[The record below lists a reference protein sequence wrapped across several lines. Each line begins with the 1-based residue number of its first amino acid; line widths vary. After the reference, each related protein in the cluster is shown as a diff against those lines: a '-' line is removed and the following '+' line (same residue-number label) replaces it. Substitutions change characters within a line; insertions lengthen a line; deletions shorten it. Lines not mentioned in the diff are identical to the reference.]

1 MAMNKFFLP
10 LILLMCTVTIVSC
23 SKKEDVIIEPV
34 EVKRPFADYDISPG
48 DDPFTFKF
56 TNKSS
61 NFKSIEWRF
70 GDDSLSTEVSP
81 THVYPKPGIFEVNLK
96 ATAEDGSTA
105 RKLLVIKIIADSVA
119 NFGAVKTG
127 VINEVKFS
135 ATSKTSIKSL
145 LWDFGDGTTS
155 TDPTP
160 TKIYPAGKF
169 IDATLTIT
177 TNKGSKITLVR
188 KVSSKGSLID
198 VTDKYLLNTGPGFKA
213 AQIIGRW
220 GILSDWTV
228 NDAVK
233 QRGSGM
239 GSWDS
244 YNGGQWLSMESWG
257 GETWI
262 TNGKISQTMTLPAGT
277 YFFNAIYNDYTINTD
292 NGKSYI
298 VMAEG
303 DVLPDVN
310 DVETKSLGFYRLMGS
325 SPVDVVA
332 SMEITKTTVVS
343 IGHSCTLEASN
354 QTIKC
359 KQVRLYKAF

>member
-1 MAMNKFFLP
+1 MNKFILP
-10 LILLMCTVTIVSC
+10 LILLMSTVTIISC
-23 SKKEDVIIEPV
+23 KKKEDVIVEAV
-34 EVKRPFADYDISPG
+34 EVKRPFADYSISPG

-61 NFKSIEWRF
+61 NYKSIEWRF
-70 GDDSLSTEVSP
+70 GDDSLSVEVSP
-81 THVYPKPGIFEVNLK
+81 THVYPKAGIFEINLK
-96 ATAEDGSTA
+96 ATSEDGSTA

-119 NFGAVKTG
+119 NFGAVKTD
-127 VINEVKFS
+127 VNNEVKFS
-135 ATSKTSIKSL
+135 ATSKASIKSF
-145 LWDFGDGTTS
+145 LWNFGDGTTS

-177 TNKGSKITLVR
+177 TNKGSKIILIR

-213 AQIIGRW
+213 AQVIGRW

-244 YNGGQWLSMESWG
+244 YNGGQWLSLESWG

-262 TNGKISQTMTLPAGT
+262 TNGKISQTMTLPAGV
-277 YFFNAIYNDYTINTD
+277 YFFNAIYNDYEIRDN
-292 NGKSYI
+292 NGKTYI

-310 DVETKSLGFYRLMGS
+310 DVETKSLGFYRLRGNN
-325 SPVDVVA
+325 PLDIVA
-332 SMEITKTTVVS
+332 SMEITKTTKVS
-343 IGHSCTLEASN
+343 VGHSSTMESNN
-354 QTIKC
+354 QTLKC
-359 KQVRLYKAF
+359 RQVRLYKAF

>member
-1 MAMNKFFLP
+1 MNKLFIP
-10 LILLMCTVTIVSC
+10 LILLLCTVAMVSC
-23 SKKEDVIIEPV
+23 SKKQDVIVEPV
-34 EVKRPFADYDISPG
+34 EVKRPFVDYTIAAG
-48 DDPFTFKF
+48 DDSLTFKF
-56 TNKSS
+56 ENKST
-61 NFKSIEWRF
+61 NYKTLEWRF
-70 GDDSLSTEVSP
+70 GDDSVSTEVSP

-96 ATAEDGSTA
+96 ATSADGSTA
-105 RKLLVIKIIADSVA
+105 RKLLVIKIVADSIA
-119 NFGAVKTG
+119 NFVAVKTS

-155 TDPTP
+155 TDLTP
-160 TKIYPAGKF
+160 TKTYPAGKF
-169 IDATLTIT
+169 IDAILIIT
-177 TNKGSKITLVR
+177 TNKGSKITLPR
-188 KVSSKGSLID
+188 KVTSKGSLID
-198 VTDKYLLNTGPGFKA
+198 VTDKYLINTGPGFKA
-213 AQIIGRW
+213 AQKIDRW

-233 QRGSGM
+233 QRPGGM

-244 YNGGQWLSMESWG
+244 YIGGQWLSMESWG

-262 TNGKISQTMTLPAGT
+262 TNGKIFQTVTLPAGA
-277 YFFNAIYNDYTINTD
+277 YFFNAIYNDYTINTA

-310 DVETKSLGFYRLMGS
+310 DVETKSLGFYRLLGS
-325 SPVDVVA
+325 APVDIVA
-332 SMEITKTTVVS
+332 SMEITKTTKVS
-343 IGHSCTLEASN
+343 IGHSCTMEASN

-359 KQVRLYKAF
+359 KQVRLYKAFQ